1 VLLPA
6 IAKGRAAWMPGGID
20 APHSF
25 TYTGDMGRALVE
37 LAGDERAWG
46 RAWHVPSAPAL
57 SVRSLAERY
66 FALTGVKPIPLRRL
80 PRFVMRT
87 AGTVVPMAR
96 ELAEMD
102 YQFYAPFIM
111 DSSLTERTFG
121 LRATDLDVSLRE
133 VAADAKATMAR
144 TM

>member
-1 VLLPA
+1 
-6 IAKGRAAWMPGGID
+6 
-20 APHSF
+20 
-25 TYTGDMGRALVE
+25 VE
-37 LAGDERAWG
+37 LAADERAWG
-46 RAWHVPSAPAL
+46 RAWHVPSAPAISIKDL
-57 SVRSLAERY
+57 AARYLAISGDKPVPVRQ
-66 FALTGVKPIPLRRL
+66 L

-87 AGTVVPMAR
+87 AGLVVPMAR

-121 LRATDLDVSLRE
+121 LKPTDLDVALRE
-133 VAADAKATMAR
+133 VAANVATTARR